1 MSQFLIRSVRE
12 SDLDE
17 LLRLSRLVY
26 FINLP
31 DDKDILKEKIRV
43 SVDSFNG
50 NLEDK
55 FKREY
60 IFVIEDTK
68 NNKVIGTSM
77 IIGRHGCPESPHM
90 YLELNELQK
99 YSETIHTGF
108 IHKVLRLK
116 FDSDGPTEIGGLV
129 MDPAYRGHTAKL
141 GRQLSYARFLFI
153 KMKRRWF
160 KDRILSELMPPL
172 SENGE
177 SVLWE
182 NLGRK
187 FTNLSYQDA
196 DLLSRKNKEFITSL
210 FPKGDIYTV
219 LLPGEARDAIGRVGK
234 ATEPVKYM
242 LEKIG
247 FKWKGHIDPFDGG
260 PHYWADTDKISI
272 IQDTKKASLN
282 RESLKGRVK
291 ETALVG
297 CISNKEFFCL
307 QSSYE
312 FFRGTVLLP
321 RATTEALQ
329 LEMPVQ
335 LFVMPLEKSDAKVTT
350 MSNRAR
356 SSSSFSRSESSSH
369 RMPEQEISHP

>member
-12 SDLDE
+12 SALDE